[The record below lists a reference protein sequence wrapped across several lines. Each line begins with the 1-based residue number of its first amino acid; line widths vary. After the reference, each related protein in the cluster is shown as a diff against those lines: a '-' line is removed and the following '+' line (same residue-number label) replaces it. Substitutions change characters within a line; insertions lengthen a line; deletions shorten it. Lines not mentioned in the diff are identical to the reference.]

1 MINNRKIY
9 PRRMSNELE
18 KWDESLHKVRINNY
32 QHGLLLFQDGHVI
45 FANKAV
51 SDVSGYSLEELQ
63 SLHLNEL
70 MSIIHPEDQEHVF
83 RETEKMLAGNLPNVV
98 QKFRIVR
105 KDGSIRCVN
114 AHLSSV
120 THENKPALQVAYYDI
135 TNGILDK

>member
-1 MINNRKIY
+1 
-9 PRRMSNELE
+9 
-18 KWDESLHKVRINNY
+18 
-32 QHGLLLFQDGHVI
+32 LFQDGHVI

-51 SDVSGYSLEELQ
+51 SEVSGYSLEELQ

-120 THENKPALQVAYYDI
+120 EHENKPTLQVAYHDI
-135 TNGILDK
+135 TNSLDYESQNGM